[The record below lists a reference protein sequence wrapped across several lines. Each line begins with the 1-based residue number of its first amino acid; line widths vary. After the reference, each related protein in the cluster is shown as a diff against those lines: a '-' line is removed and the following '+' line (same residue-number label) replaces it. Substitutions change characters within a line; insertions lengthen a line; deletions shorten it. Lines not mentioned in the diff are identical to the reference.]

1 MFLEVKLNEVLCWK
15 LMDVDVRLVSSVA
28 DMLVVDD
35 KPSKRAKLI
44 LVIIEL
50 ACDIEFSD

>member
-1 MFLEVKLNEVLCWK
+1 
-15 LMDVDVRLVSSVA
+15 MDVDVRLLSSVA
-28 DMLVVDD
+28 DRLAVDD

-44 LVIIEL
+44 FVIIDL